1 MSLHR
6 RWRPSLFHAGPSD
19 HRIGL
24 PLTSPC
30 HRRWIVVLPWVMS
43 PNAGS
48 IVITSGSLKYVLGAP
63 FGPKSRGGLVVVVGG
78 VAGPAPPGGFPTPWS
93 AGAAK
98 APVGPTATAPATA
111 ATALI
116 NVRLAIWPSASTR
129 ILSPDTSEM
138 PFPLVPLLVVGYTMF
153 SARVDRQLIG

>member
-1 MSLHR
+1 
-6 RWRPSLFHAGPSD
+6 
-19 HRIGL
+19 
-24 PLTSPC
+24 
-30 HRRWIVVLPWVMS
+30 MS

-48 IVITSGSLKYVLGAP
+48 TVITSGSLKYVLGAP
-63 FGPKSRGGLVVVVGG
+63 FGLKSRGGLVVVVAG

-116 NVRLAIWPSASTR
+116 NVRLATRPSASTR

-138 PFPLVPLLVVGYTMF
+138 PFLCLPSRSRIHTF
-153 SARVDRQLIG
+153 RARAQRQLIGWPPTRSPLNRPSRQARDVVVDEERVHD